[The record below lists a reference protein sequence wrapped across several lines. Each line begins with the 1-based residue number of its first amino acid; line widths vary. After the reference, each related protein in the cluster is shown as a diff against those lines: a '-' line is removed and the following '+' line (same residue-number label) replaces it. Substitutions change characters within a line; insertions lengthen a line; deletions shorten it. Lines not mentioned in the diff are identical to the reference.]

1 MNRLIIFIGKEW
13 FLALLLTLFIF
24 FAYGKGWQPFKTFEI
39 ATYDYRARLRSASVA
54 SPVVIID
61 IDDKSIEEIG
71 SWPWPRTR
79 LAQLIDILA
88 EYKTSVIALDLLFS
102 MPSPDDARREITSLI
117 ADLKKDLKEKR
128 KVLSKKKSKVAG
140 STSDTRELI
149 KKLEQIQADLDF
161 DISLSRSLRTA
172 NNVVMPMN
180 FYLNEAEDTKEEIF
194 SSLLSRLYQGSLKRK
209 NYIGENVKGPIKL
222 LAKRA
227 RAIGFNNRLPE
238 FDGKIRREALLMQFK
253 GSYYPSFSLQV
264 ALTYIDRP
272 IKSMKSLDKIRTQY
286 GLKIAGMEIPAGKD
300 LTLLTS
306 YNKVGSFPRFSFVE
320 VVNGIAPKEAFEG
333 KIALIGLSHKENSF
347 YTNNLS
353 RKKYSSTFITA
364 NVIENILN
372 GNHILRPEWAFP
384 VEAGAILFFGLFLAF
399 IAHRLSR
406 RAGIIMLI
414 FSLAAWNLLA
424 FYLFLEHGYWLSM
437 FYPSFLLLFGYIF
450 ISIMKRLVINKEMMD
465 SETVESNK
473 LLALSFQSQGMLDMA
488 FDKFKKCPVRDT
500 VIREHLY
507 NLALDFERKRML
519 NKAVIVYEHI
529 QKGGKYKDVKER
541 IAQLKEADQRLVIG
555 KNNKGGDETV
565 IIDGSP
571 TIPTLGRYEVIKEL
585 GHGAMG
591 TVYLGKDPKIN
602 REVAIKTLR
611 YDEIE
616 EAQLKEI
623 KDRFFREAEAAGS
636 LSHPNI
642 VTIYDVGEDMGV
654 AYLAMELL
662 EGKDLSDA
670 CDKKKLL
677 PMKKVVKMAAD
688 VADAL
693 AYAHDNGVVHRDIKP
708 PNIMIQSNGDVKVAD
723 FGIARVMDSSKTTT
737 GVILGTPSYMS
748 PEQISAK
755 KVDGRSDLFSL
766 GVVFYE
772 LLTGERPFKGD
783 SFAALMYA
791 IANTPHKPARK
802 VLPDIPADISSI
814 IDKLLEKNLTKR
826 YKSGKQVSTDL
837 LASLKKM
844 KD

>member
-1 MNRLIIFIGKEW
+1 MIITREW
-13 FLALLLTLFIF
+13 SLALILTLFVF
-24 FAYGKGWQPFKTFEI
+24 VAYGMGWQPFNTFEI
-39 ATYDYRARLRSASVA
+39 ATYDYRAKLRSSLVA

-61 IDDKSIEEIG
+61 IDDKSIEKFG
-71 SWPWPRTR
+71 AWPWPRTKV
-79 LAQLIDILA
+79 AQLIDTLSS
-88 EYKTSVIALDLLFS
+88 YKTSVIALELLFS
-102 MPSPDDARREITSLI
+102 ESTPRDAREEIDRLI
-117 ADLKKDLKEKR
+117 TDLRTDLKKKKSKRSNKSSETRALISKLKQLKKDLDFDR
-128 KVLSKKKSKVAG
+128 ALSKSLKSAH
-140 STSDTRELI
+140 
-149 KKLEQIQADLDF
+149 
-161 DISLSRSLRTA
+161 
-172 NNVVMPMN
+172 NVVMPMQ
-180 FYLNEAEDTKEEIF
+180 FSLKEDKYKEKNI
-194 SSLLSRLYQGSLKRK
+194 LSHLYQGALKSSHFRGK
-209 NYIGENVKGPIKL
+209 KVKGPIKSI
-222 LAKRA
+222 AKRA
-227 RAIGFNNRLPE
+227 RAIGHNSRLAGI
-238 FDGKIRREALLMQFK
+238 DGKIRKEPLLMPYK

-264 ALTYIDRP
+264 ASTYLNKPVKPVNR
-272 IKSMKSLDKIRTQY
+272 LDTIRTLY
-286 GLKIAGMEIPAGKD
+286 GLKIADIEIPVGND
-300 LTLLTS
+300 LAMLTS
-306 YNKVGSFPRFSFVE
+306 YNKTDSFPRYSFAE
-320 VVNGIAPKEAFEG
+320 VMDGTVPGKAFKG
-333 KIALIGLSHKENSF
+333 KIALIGLGNKEGSLH
-347 YTNNLS
+347 TGNLTT
-353 RKKYSSTFITA
+353 KGYDSTVITA
-364 NVIENILN
+364 NVIENIIN
-372 GNHILRPEWAFP
+372 NNHILRPKWAFP
-384 VEAGAILFFGLFLAF
+384 VEAGVMLFFGVFLAF

-406 RAGIIMLI
+406 RAGIITLVSSLI
-414 FSLAAWNLLA
+414 AWNLLA
-424 FYLFLEHGYWLSM
+424 LYLFLEHGYWLSM

-465 SETVESNK
+465 SETIESNK

-488 FDKFKKCPVRDT
+488 FDKFKKCPVKNRT
-500 VIREHLY
+500 IREHLY

-519 NKAVIVYEHI
+519 NKAVVVYEHM
-529 QKGGKYKDVKER
+529 QKGGRYKDIKER

-555 KNNKGGDETV
+555 KKGKGGDETV

-616 EAQLKEI
+616 DAQLKEI
-623 KDRFFREAEAAGS
+623 KERFFREAEAAGS

-662 EGKDLSDA
+662 EGKDLSDV

-677 PMKKVVKMAAD
+677 PMKKVVKIAAD
-688 VADAL
+688 IADAL

-708 PNIMIQSNGDVKVAD
+708 PNIMIQSNGDIKVAD

-783 SFAALMYA
+783 SFAALMYS
-791 IANTPHKPARK
+791 IANTPHKSARK
-802 VLPDIPADISSI
+802 VLPEVPASISSI

-826 YKSGKQVSTDL
+826 YKSGKQVSKDI
-837 LASLKKM
+837 LASLNTM